1 MSRGGKKKLKINPDM
16 LEQYLHIAEVM
27 ILVLDRDARISYINR
42 KGEQI
47 LGLETSQLIGT
58 GWIDTFI
65 PERNQKEVKKVF
77 REIMAGTVEPFGFH
91 ENPIVTNSGE
101 ERIIRWHNT
110 LLKGE
115 DGEII
120 GTLSSGEDVT
130 EQRETERE
138 LQKSRDDWEN
148 IFQAIGDP
156 VFILD
161 IDHRIIDANRA
172 AVHAFNTQI
181 EEMKGRQCFR
191 LCHGLESPAD
201 GCPVEDIVRSGDFQ
215 RTVMEIET
223 LNGTF
228 LISCTPILTDGAVE
242 RIIHVAS
249 DITEQKRIENELME
263 SQGRFR
269 SLVEDINDIIFSL
282 DSQGKLTYLSPAFER
297 IFSYRVDEL
306 MGKSFIDFIH
316 PEDLPKALERFEKL
330 FTEDLGSSQYRL
342 LNKDGTYVFVESSS
356 RPIYRNG
363 HPVGITGVLRD
374 VTEKKKLQQQFLQTE
389 KLSSLG
395 GILSGVAHELN
406 NPLTTIV
413 GFSEL
418 VTKKDVPE
426 SVKEDLKIIQ
436 EEATRSSKIVQSLL
450 TFARKHAPEKRM
462 IGINRVVKEA
472 HRLREYELKVD
483 DIRSELKLSDD
494 LPETYADPYQLQQVF
509 INLINNAHHALLEKS
524 GGKLT
529 ITTYRE
535 GDTICILFEDNGPG
549 IPEEHINRIFDPF
562 FTTKEVG
569 KGTGLGL
576 SVVYGIISEHDGEIS
591 VESEPGEGTTFIIRI
606 PVIEKISHREDV
618 EQIKYKKPEG
628 TFSLLVVEDEKLLR
642 QFISTVLL
650 SEGYY
655 VQECESGEE
664 AISMLG
670 NGGFDLIIS
679 DMKMS
684 GIGGQNL
691 YMYIQKNHPNLVDR
705 VLFITGDVLGRE
717 TQDFFKISGC
727 TYLEKPFT
735 ASKLLVYVNE
745 LLA

>member
-1 MSRGGKKKLKINPDM
+1 MSRGGKKKLKISPDM
-16 LEQYLHIAEVM
+16 LEQYLQIAEVM
-27 ILVLDRDARISYINR
+27 ILVLDRDAHISYINR
-42 KGEQI
+42 KGEQV
-47 LGLETSQLIGT
+47 LGLETSQLIGS

-65 PERNQKEVKKVF
+65 PEKNRKEVKAVF
-77 REIMAGTVEPFGFH
+77 QEIMAGTVEPFGFH
-91 ENPIVTNSGE
+91 ENSIVTSSGE
-101 ERIIRWHNT
+101 ERIFRWHNT

-138 LQKSRDDWEN
+138 LQKSRDDWVN

-161 IDHRIIDANRA
+161 TDYTIIDVNKSASRVFGRNPD
-172 AVHAFNTQI
+172 
-181 EEMKGRQCFR
+181 EMRGHKCHVV
-191 LCHGLESPAD
+191 CHGTESPPEN
-201 GCPVEDIVRSGDFQ
+201 CPLETILTSKNHEKQ
-215 RTVMEIET
+215 VMEIET
-223 LNGTF
+223 LGGTF
-228 LISCTPILTDGAVE
+228 LISCTPILTNGAIE
-242 RIIHVAS
+242 KIIHVAS
-249 DITEQKRIENELME
+249 DISEQKRIENELIK
-263 SQGRFR
+263 SQERFR
-269 SLVEDINDIIFSL
+269 SLVEDINDIIFTI
-282 DSQGKLTYLSPAFER
+282 DSQGNITYVSPAFER
-297 IFSYRVDEL
+297 IFSYRIDEM
-306 MGKSFIDFIH
+306 MGKNFKSYIH
-316 PEDLPKALERFEKL
+316 PDDLPEVLERFEKL
-330 FTEDLGSSQYRL
+330 FDGDLEPSQYRL
-342 LNKDGTYVFVESSS
+342 IDRDGSSVFVESSS
-356 RPIYRNG
+356 RPIYQDG

-374 VTEKKKLQQQFLQTE
+374 ITEKKKLQQQFLQTE

-418 VTKKDVPE
+418 VMKKDVPE
-426 SVKEDLKIIQ
+426 SVREDLKIIQ

-462 IGINRVVKEA
+462 ISINRVVKEA
-472 HRLREYELKVD
+472 HKLREYELKVD
-483 DIRSELKLSDD
+483 DIRTDLKLSDE
-494 LPETYADPYQLQQVF
+494 LPDTYADPYQMQQVF

-524 GGKLT
+524 GGLLT
-529 ITTYRE
+529 IATYQE
-535 GDTICILFEDNGPG
+535 KDTACILFEDNGPG
-549 IPEEHINRIFDPF
+549 IPQEHINRIFDPF

-591 VESEPGEGTTFIIRI
+591 VESEPGEGTTFVIRI
-606 PVIEKISHREDV
+606 PIIEKTSHREDV
-618 EQIKYKKPEG
+618 EQVKYKKPEG

-655 VQECESGEE
+655 VQECGSGEE
-664 AISMLG
+664 AISTLG